1 MFENVTEKIE
11 KLKEHLA
18 PYRPF
23 TGERLALIKEYYR
36 IGAAYASNALEGNT
50 LTESETKVVIEDG
63 LTIGGKSVREHLE
76 AIGHA
81 RAYDYLYG
89 LLKVQIKPEDALEL
103 HRLFFQ
109 QIDFESAG
117 RFRNRNVF
125 ITGTD
130 YLPPD
135 FQQVPELIQKHLNR
149 YRLKRFREHPLLRA
163 ADLHAAFESIHPFL
177 DGNGRIG
184 RLLLSLYT
192 LKAGYGPVIFSPRR
206 RGEYISALRQAN
218 KNDLNGLR
226 LLVLEA
232 VHEELKALKRLA
244 QKVF

>member
-1 MFENVTEKIE
+1 MFENSIEKIDR
-11 KLKEHLA
+11 LKEQLA

-23 TGERLALIKEYYR
+23 EGERLALIKEYYR

-76 AIGHA
+76 AVGHA
-81 RAYDYLYG
+81 RAYDRIYG
-89 LLKVQIKPEDALEL
+89 MIKGRVFPEDLLEL

-109 QIDFESAG
+109 RIDPDTAG
-117 RFRNRNVF
+117 FFRTRNVI

-135 FQQVPELIQKHLNR
+135 FQLVPVLIEKHLSR
-149 YRLKRFREHPLLRA
+149 YRNKRFREHPLLRA
-163 ADLHAAFESIHPFL
+163 ADLHAEFEAIHPFL
-177 DGNGRIG
+177 EGNGRIG

-192 LKAGYGPVIFSPRR
+192 LKAGYGPVIVSPLR

-218 KNDLNGLR
+218 KNDLDGLR